1 MGVMRNISMNKNL
14 TLFLL
19 SVIFNSSYSSKNA
32 ILINVLILFPLHLNL
47 IKKIHGIFPEERIRN
62 YHIQLCYLCKLYSIK
77 EL

>member
-32 ILINVLILFPLHLNL
+32 ILINVLILFPY
-47 IKKIHGIFPEERIRN
+47 I
-62 YHIQLCYLCKLYSIK
+62 
-77 EL
+77 